1 MDYIKLV
8 GIIGSIILV
17 IGAAWK
23 DGKVNSN
30 PIHSVKNWLFAIGA
44 VVMLSF
50 AFLDYTMNNGPIF
63 FVILEI
69 LVFIACILMMTTWND
84 RLKTIILGIAGSG
97 LLAWSL
103 YLFDDKKII
112 LFVLG
117 LILVALGYAFKMG
130 SLRRSLT
137 LTVGSIMIAWY
148 SYLEANWIFFTL
160 NLVFGLF
167 SGYYILDYFKNQKS
181 QV

>member
-1 MDYIKLV
+1 MDYIQLV

-23 DGKVNSN
+23 DGAIDTK
-30 PIHSVKNWLFAIGA
+30 PIKSIKNWLFAIGA
-44 VVMLSF
+44 VIMLLF
-50 AFLDYTMNNGPIF
+50 AFLDYSINAGPIF

-69 LVFIACILMMTTWND
+69 LVLIACILMMTTWKD
-84 RLKTIILGIAGSG
+84 QLKTVILGIAGTG

-103 YLFDDKKII
+103 YLFDDNKII

-117 LILVALGYAFKMG
+117 LLIVALGYAFKMG
-130 SLRRSLT
+130 SLRRSVALT
-137 LTVGSIMIAWY
+137 AGSILIAWY

-167 SGYYILDYFKNQKS
+167 SGYYIWDYFQSQKK
-181 QV
+181 

>member
-1 MDYIKLV
+1 MDYIFLT

-23 DGKVNSN
+23 DGTE
-30 PIHSVKNWLFAIGA
+30 HSKPLHSIKNWLFAIGA
-44 VVMLSF
+44 LTMLLY
-50 AFLDYTMNNGPIF
+50 AVLGYQKGGPIF

-69 LVFIACILMMTTWND
+69 LVLFSCVLMMTTLKD
-84 RLKTIILGIAGSG
+84 RLKTILLAIAGSG

-103 YLFDDKKII
+103 YLFNDKKII

-117 LILVALGYAFKMG
+117 LVVVALGYAFQMG
-130 SLRRSLT
+130 SLRRSVALT
-137 LTVGSIMIAWY
+137 LGSILIAWY
-148 SYLEANWIFFTL
+148 SYLEASWIFFGL

-167 SGYYILDYFKNQKS
+167 SGYYILDYFKQSK
-181 QV
+181 